1 MEEEGPEMTSRASEL
16 KTLAAR
22 LVLILNHLRQLDVR
36 IHVGLGPDAT
46 PILSDFK
53 MGMRRCGALL
63 VIILLLSGSAVYAD
77 TALASHKCTAPMK
90 QREFATQAQ
99 LERYK
104 SAVELYRSCLEAFV
118 KEQETAIETHRQAA
132 QTAIGDWNRFVGQET
147 KEPPRAPEDKRD
159 NQEFRGIP

>member
-1 MEEEGPEMTSRASEL
+1 MASKASDL
-16 KTLAAR
+16 KALGAR
-22 LVLILNHLRQLDVR
+22 LVVIVNHLRQLD
-36 IHVGLGPDAT
+36 LQ
-46 PILSDFK
+46 
-53 MGMRRCGALL
+53 L
-63 VIILLLSGSAVYAD
+63 VFITLLLSGDAVYAD
-77 TALASHKCTAPMK
+77 TDLASHKCTAPMK

-132 QTAIGDWNRFVGQET
+132 QNAIGDWNRFVGQET

-159 NQEFRGIP
+159 NQEFRGNP

>member
-1 MEEEGPEMTSRASEL
+1 MASKASDL
-16 KTLAAR
+16 KALGAR
-22 LVLILNHLRQLDVR
+22 LVVIVNHLQQLDLR
-36 IHVGLGPDAT
+36 IRVGLRPDGT
-46 PILSDFK
+46 PGLSDFK
-53 MGMRRCGALL
+53 KGMRRCGAL
-63 VIILLLSGSAVYAD
+63 VFIALLLSGSAVYAD

-104 SAVELYRSCLEAFV
+104 SVVELYRSCLEAFV

-132 QTAIGDWNRFVGQET
+132 QSAIGDWNRFVGQET

-159 NQEFRGIP
+159 TQEFRGSP

>member
-1 MEEEGPEMTSRASEL
+1 MTSRASEF
-16 KTLAAR
+16 KGLAAW
-22 LVLILNHLRQLDVR
+22 LVLIVNHLQQLDAQR
-36 IHVGLGPDAT
+36 HVGLGPDAT
-46 PILSDFK
+46 PGLSDFK
-53 MGMRRCGALL
+53 KGMRWCGALL
-63 VIILLLSGSAVYAD
+63 VITLLLPGSAAYAD
-77 TALASHKCTAPMK
+77 TGLASHKCTAPMK

-132 QTAIGDWNRFVGQET
+132 QNAIGDWNRFVGRET